1 MKKYVFLFLS
11 LTCLLSFNLRAQS
24 IPVVYAHRGCWL
36 GTEVPE
42 NSVYAVEMAKRYG
55 YTTIECDVHYT
66 KDSVMVIMHDT
77 NDMRRCIRRKADNSK
92 LDGALKLSDINF
104 DDLRKYYVLAS
115 DNPQYRSPV
124 PTLEELLTACKE
136 NGITPLLH
144 SDLIESYK
152 VAQQMFGDN
161 WIAFCSTDA
170 ILKEARKIS
179 NCLILLSMDN
189 VTADQAIQ
197 RLKAI
202 GGRIGISSMS
212 YRMFTREF
220 CQAIRNAGF
229 EVQSSIFPTPH
240 DAEAIQNGASIL
252 LSDFCY
258 LPNKQKQPSETIS
271 IKKGKLQKG
280 EELDKGCDSVIKYGA
295 CVLELN
301 FKGSLEVI
309 INQERHY
316 TYTRDKMGT
325 EVIGM
330 RFYED
335 TPDVRIIAKE
345 DSKIKNGKVHI
356 YRF

>member
-1 MKKYVFLFLS
+1 MKKHILS
-11 LTCLLSFNLRAQS
+11 LFFLICVSLINLRAQS
-24 IPVVYAHRGCWL
+24 LPIVYAHRGCWL
-36 GTEVPE
+36 GTEIPE

-66 KDSVMVIMHDT
+66 KDSVMVIMHDI

-92 LDGALKLSDINF
+92 LDGALKLSEINF

-115 DNPQYRSPV
+115 DNPKYRSPV
-124 PTLEELLTACKE
+124 PTLEELLIACKE
-136 NGITPLLH
+136 NGIIPLLH

-152 VAQQMFGDN
+152 VAQKMFGDN

-189 VTADQAIQ
+189 VTVDEAIQ

-202 GGRIGISSMS
+202 GGRIGISSMN
-212 YRMFTREF
+212 YRMFTRDF
-220 CQAIRNAGF
+220 CQAIRKAGF

-240 DAEAIQNGASIL
+240 DAEAIQNGVSIM

-258 LPNKQKQPSETIS
+258 LPNNQKKPFQTIS
-271 IKKGKLQKG
+271 IEKGKLQK
-280 EELDKGCDSVIKYGA
+280 EEEINKVYDSSIKYGA
-295 CVLELN
+295 CVLEVN
-301 FKGSLEVI
+301 FKGSIEVI
-309 INQERHY
+309 INKKRHY
-316 TYTRDKMGT
+316 SYTRKKLGT
-325 EVIGM
+325 EYIGM

-335 TPDVRIIAKE
+335 TPDVQIIAKE
-345 DSKIKNGKVHI
+345 DSKIKKGKVYI
-356 YRF
+356 YQL

>member
-11 LTCLLSFNLRAQS
+11 LFYLIPTYIDAQS
-24 IPVVYAHRGCWL
+24 LPIVYAHRGCWL
-36 GTEVPE
+36 GSDIPE
-42 NSVYAVEMAKRYG
+42 NSIAAVEMAKRYG

-66 KDSVMVIMHDT
+66 KDSVMVLMHDT

-92 LDGALKLSDINF
+92 LDGALKLSDITF

-115 DNPQYRSPV
+115 DNPQYRTPV
-124 PTLEELLTACKE
+124 PTFEELMIACKE

-144 SDLIESYK
+144 SDLVESYK

-161 WIAFCSTDA
+161 WIAFCSTDS

-189 VTADQAIQ
+189 VTSDQAIQ

-202 GGRIGISSMS
+202 GGKVGISSMN
-212 YRMFTREF
+212 YRMFTRDF
-220 CQAIRNAGF
+220 CQAIRKAGY

-258 LPNKQKQPSETIS
+258 LPNDQKSPMQKLK
-271 IKKGKLQKG
+271 IKKCN
-280 EELDKGCDSVIKYGA
+280 LDKGQEIRKTYGYDIQCGA
-295 CVLELN
+295 CVLEIK
-301 FKGSLEVI
+301 FKGTIEVI
-309 INQERHY
+309 LNKERHY
-316 TYTRDKMGT
+316 TYTREDLGT
-325 EVIGM
+325 DYIGM
-330 RFYED
+330 RFYKD
-335 TPDVRIIAKE
+335 TPDVQIIAK
-345 DSKIKNGKVHI
+345 DASKIKKGKVHI
-356 YRF
+356 YQF